1 MSLKKNDLEG
11 HPLLS
16 AFFTDSLN
24 LLIFELRTMP
34 KTKEETRPRILKKI
48 NAAKPVSLRIT
59 KPPSD

>member
-1 MSLKKNDLEG
+1 MMEG
-11 HPLLS
+11 YPLFS